1 MRTVIKK
8 LIKFHLKNTKVFSY
22 EDIIINNP
30 DNGIFIL
37 DMWNQCDEENIE
49 TLPVK
54 YVEYKTLQ
62 EKYLLKYDNIIVG
75 RATDIC

>member
-1 MRTVIKK
+1 MIKK

-22 EDIIINNP
+22 EDVIIKNP
-30 DNGIFIL
+30 ENGIFIL
-37 DMWNQCDEENIE
+37 DMWNQCDEEDVEI
-49 TLPVK
+49 LPVK

>member
-22 EDIIINNP
+22 EDVIIKNP
-30 DNGIFIL
+30 ENGIFIL
-37 DMWNQCDEENIE
+37 DMWNQCDEEDVEI
-49 TLPVK
+49 LPVK

>member
-1 MRTVIKK
+1 MIKK

-22 EDIIINNP
+22 EDVIIKNP

-37 DMWNQCDEENIE
+37 DMWNQCDEEDVEI
-49 TLPVK
+49 LPVK

-75 RATDIC
+75 RAADIC

>member
-1 MRTVIKK
+1 MIKK
-8 LIKFHLKNTKVFSY
+8 LNKFHLKNTKVFSY
-22 EDIIINNP
+22 EDVIIKNP

-75 RATDIC
+75 RAADIC

>member
-1 MRTVIKK
+1 MIKK

-22 EDIIINNP
+22 EDVIINNP

-37 DMWNQCDEENIE
+37 DMWNQCDEEDVEI
-49 TLPVK
+49 LPVK

-75 RATDIC
+75 RAADIC

>member
-1 MRTVIKK
+1 MIKK

-22 EDIIINNP
+22 EDVIIKNP

-37 DMWNQCDEENIE
+37 DMWNQCDEEDVEI
-49 TLPVK
+49 LPVK

>member
-1 MRTVIKK
+1 MIKK

-22 EDIIINNP
+22 EDVIINNP

-37 DMWNQCDEENIE
+37 DMWNQCDEEDVEI
-49 TLPVK
+49 LPVK
-54 YVEYKTLQ
+54 YVEYKILQ

-75 RATDIC
+75 RAADIC

>member
-1 MRTVIKK
+1 MIKK
-8 LIKFHLKNTKVFSY
+8 LNKFHLKNTKVFSY
-22 EDIIINNP
+22 EDVIIKNP

-75 RATDIC
+75 RAVDIC